1 MSKIVII
8 PEWCRRFPMN
18 IAEIRELITLFS
30 SSEITE
36 LVLELD
42 NLKLHL
48 SKLRTPMAPAAAQ
61 PAAEKPQAAAGKD
74 QEAEIKPVNRDKPA
88 KLREVTAPMVGVFYR
103 APSPGADPYVEVGA
117 VVEKGQTLCIIE
129 AMKMMNEIESEYHG
143 QVVEILVENGQQVEY
158 GQPLFLIEAA
168 E

>member
-1 MSKIVII
+1 
-8 PEWCRRFPMN
+8 MN

-74 QEAEIKPVNRDKPA
+74 QEADIKPVDRDKPA